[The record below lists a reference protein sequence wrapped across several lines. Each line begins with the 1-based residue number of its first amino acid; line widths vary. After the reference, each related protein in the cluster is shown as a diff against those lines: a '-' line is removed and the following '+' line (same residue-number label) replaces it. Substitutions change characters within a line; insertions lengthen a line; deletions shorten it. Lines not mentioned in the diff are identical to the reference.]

1 MLVQDDTHR
10 LHHRRLTPSDGQII
24 MRYSSTVGTV
34 AVVCSLA
41 FVGCGV
47 MEVDAQRELTARTVL
62 TSTSLSGDGSAAQVA
77 AVRLSGADFQLT
89 PDNVSGEIL
98 TFMFATA
105 GRQDEGISVFGEL
118 ERPDTAWGSAPLY
131 PFDLAPTNQLAITT
145 QIMVQPGFVGGT
157 SEHAIAIFGYADF
170 HLTLASGNQQVV
182 RVSMVELGSLGMQR
196 GDKLLADANGTF
208 QWYDMDTQTFTSTRP
223 NNPAVIEAIRDF
235 TDPIRPLMVFY
246 PLNVFLTS
254 PVTLDPQVV
263 TTASGLD
270 AVVDFSM
277 GGAVTLVGQTT
288 WNVTDDVLIT
298 SFSLTQVGNWGNSGL
313 HADAAL
319 TFW

>member
-1 MLVQDDTHR
+1 MRCSSIIGLVG
-10 LHHRRLTPSDGQII
+10 S
-24 MRYSSTVGTV
+24 
-34 AVVCSLA
+34 VCSLV
-41 FVGCGV
+41 FFGCEIV
-47 MEVDAQRELTARTVL
+47 EVDDQQGQQLTVSTVL
-62 TSTSLSGDGSAAQVA
+62 TSTSLSGAGSAAQVPA
-77 AVRLSGADFQLT
+77 MNLSSADVQLT

-98 TFMFATA
+98 SFLFATA
-105 GRQDEGISVFGEL
+105 GQEDEGISVFGDI
-118 ERPDTAWGSAPLY
+118 RPDTAWSSAPLY
-131 PFDLAPTNQLAITT
+131 PFDLANQLAVTT
-145 QIMVQPGFVGGT
+145 QITVKPGFVGGT
-157 SEHAIAIFGYADF
+157 SEHAVAIFGYADF
-170 HLTLASGNQQVV
+170 HLTLAGNPQVV
-182 RVSMVELGSLGMQR
+182 RVSMVELGSLGMKR
-196 GDKLLADANGTF
+196 GDKLLADTNGTF

-298 SFSLTQVGNWGNSGL
+298 SFSLTQIGNWGNSGL

>member
-1 MLVQDDTHR
+1 MECRSRR
-10 LHHRRLTPSDGQII
+10 LYHRRLTPIDGQVI
-24 MRYSSTVGTV
+24 MRCSSIIGLVGS
-34 AVVCSLA
+34 VCSLV
-41 FVGCGV
+41 FFGCGIV
-47 MEVDAQRELTARTVL
+47 EVDDQRGQQLTVSTVL
-62 TSTSLSGDGSAAQVA
+62 TSTSLSGAGSAAQVPA
-77 AVRLSGADFQLT
+77 MNLSSADVQLT

-98 TFMFATA
+98 SFLFATA
-105 GRQDEGISVFGEL
+105 GQEDEGISVFGDI
-118 ERPDTAWGSAPLY
+118 RPDIALASAPLY
-131 PFDLAPTNQLAITT
+131 PFDLANQLAITAQAT
-145 QIMVQPGFVGGT
+145 VKPGFVGGT
-157 SEHAIAIFGYADF
+157 SEHAVAIFGYADF

-223 NNPAVIEAIRDF
+223 NNPAVIEVIRDF
-235 TDPIRPLMVFY
+235 TDPIRPLLVFY

-270 AVVDFSM
+270 AVVNFSM

-288 WNVTDDVLIT
+288 SNVTDDVLIT

-313 HADAAL
+313 QASATL

>member
-1 MLVQDDTHR
+1 MRCSSIIGLVG
-10 LHHRRLTPSDGQII
+10 S
-24 MRYSSTVGTV
+24 
-34 AVVCSLA
+34 VCSLV
-41 FVGCGV
+41 FFGCGIV
-47 MEVDAQRELTARTVL
+47 EVDDQRGQQLTVSTVL
-62 TSTSLSGDGSAAQVA
+62 TSTSLSGAGSAAQVPA
-77 AVRLSGADFQLT
+77 MNLSSADVQLT

-98 TFMFATA
+98 SFLFATA
-105 GRQDEGISVFGEL
+105 GQEDEGISVFGDI
-118 ERPDTAWGSAPLY
+118 RPDIALASAPLY
-131 PFDLAPTNQLAITT
+131 PFDLANQLAVTAQAT
-145 QIMVQPGFVGGT
+145 VKPGFVGGT
-157 SEHAIAIFGYADF
+157 SEHAVAIFGYADF

-223 NNPAVIEAIRDF
+223 NNPAVIEVIRDF
-235 TDPIRPLMVFY
+235 TDPIRPLLVFY

-270 AVVDFSM
+270 AVVNFSM

-288 WNVTDDVLIT
+288 SNVTDDVLIT

-313 HADAAL
+313 QASATL

>member
-1 MLVQDDTHR
+1 MRCSSIIGLVG
-10 LHHRRLTPSDGQII
+10 S
-24 MRYSSTVGTV
+24 
-34 AVVCSLA
+34 VCSLV
-41 FVGCGV
+41 FFGCGIV
-47 MEVDAQRELTARTVL
+47 EVDDQRGQQLTVSTVL
-62 TSTSLSGDGSAAQVA
+62 TSTSLSGAGSAAQVPA
-77 AVRLSGADFQLT
+77 MNLSSADVQLT

-98 TFMFATA
+98 SFLFATA
-105 GRQDEGISVFGEL
+105 GQEDEGISVFGDI
-118 ERPDTAWGSAPLY
+118 RPDIALASAPLY
-131 PFDLAPTNQLAITT
+131 PFDLANQLAITAQAT
-145 QIMVQPGFVGGT
+145 VKPGFVGGT
-157 SEHAIAIFGYADF
+157 SEHAVAIFGYADF

-223 NNPAVIEAIRDF
+223 NNPAVIEVIRDF
-235 TDPIRPLMVFY
+235 TDPIRPLLVFY

-270 AVVDFSM
+270 AVVNFSM

-288 WNVTDDVLIT
+288 SNVTDDVLIT

-313 HADAAL
+313 QASATL

>member
-1 MLVQDDTHR
+1 MNL
-10 LHHRRLTPSDGQII
+10 
-24 MRYSSTVGTV
+24 SS
-34 AVVCSLA
+34 
-41 FVGCGV
+41 
-47 MEVDAQRELTARTVL
+47 
-62 TSTSLSGDGSAAQVA
+62 
-77 AVRLSGADFQLT
+77 ADVQLT

-98 TFMFATA
+98 SFLFATA
-105 GRQDEGISVFGEL
+105 GQEDEGISVFGDV
-118 ERPDTAWGSAPLY
+118 RPDTAWSSAPLY
-131 PFDLAPTNQLAITT
+131 PFDLANQLAVTT
-145 QIMVQPGFVGGT
+145 QITVKPGFVGGT
-157 SEHAIAIFGYADF
+157 SEHAVAIFGYADF

-288 WNVTDDVLIT
+288 SNVTDDVLIT
-298 SFSLTQVGNWGNSGL
+298 SFSLTQIGNWGNSGL

>member
-1 MLVQDDTHR
+1 MECGSRRVY
-10 LHHRRLTPSDGQII
+10 HRRLTPIDGQVI
-24 MRYSSTVGTV
+24 MRCSSIIGLVGS
-34 AVVCSLA
+34 VCSLV
-41 FVGCGV
+41 FFGCGIV
-47 MEVDAQRELTARTVL
+47 EVDDQRGQQLTVSTVL
-62 TSTSLSGDGSAAQVA
+62 TSTSLSGAGSAAQVPA
-77 AVRLSGADFQLT
+77 MNLSSADVQLT

-98 TFMFATA
+98 TFLFATA
-105 GRQDEGISVFGEL
+105 GQQDEGVSVFGDI
-118 ERPDTAWGSAPLY
+118 RPDIALASAPLY
-131 PFDLAPTNQLAITT
+131 PFDLANQLAITAQAT
-145 QIMVQPGFVGGT
+145 VKPGFVGGT
-157 SEHAIAIFGYADF
+157 SEHAVAIFGYADF

-223 NNPAVIEAIRDF
+223 NNPAVIEVIRDF

-270 AVVDFSM
+270 AVVNFSM

-288 WNVTDDVLIT
+288 SNVTDDVLIT

-313 HADAAL
+313 QASATL

>member
-1 MLVQDDTHR
+1 MNL
-10 LHHRRLTPSDGQII
+10 
-24 MRYSSTVGTV
+24 SS
-34 AVVCSLA
+34 
-41 FVGCGV
+41 
-47 MEVDAQRELTARTVL
+47 
-62 TSTSLSGDGSAAQVA
+62 
-77 AVRLSGADFQLT
+77 ADVQLT

-98 TFMFATA
+98 SFLFATA
-105 GRQDEGISVFGEL
+105 GQEDEGISVFGDI
-118 ERPDTAWGSAPLY
+118 RPDIALASAPLY
-131 PFDLAPTNQLAITT
+131 PFDLANQLAITAQAT
-145 QIMVQPGFVGGT
+145 VKPGFVGGT
-157 SEHAIAIFGYADF
+157 SEHAVAIFGYADF

-196 GDKLLADANGTF
+196 GDKLLADTNGTF

-223 NNPAVIEAIRDF
+223 NNPAVIEVIRDF

-270 AVVDFSM
+270 AVVNFSM

-288 WNVTDDVLIT
+288 SNVTDDVLIT

-313 HADAAL
+313 QASATL

>member
-1 MLVQDDTHR
+1 M
-10 LHHRRLTPSDGQII
+10 
-24 MRYSSTVGTV
+24 MRVIGLLG
-34 AVVCSLA
+34 VVCSLV
-41 FVGCGV
+41 FVGCGIV
-47 MEVDAQRELTARTVL
+47 EVDDQQGQQQLAVRTVL
-62 TSTSLSGDGSAAQVA
+62 TSTSLSEAGSAAQVPA
-77 AVRLSGADFQLT
+77 MNLSSADVQLT

-98 TFMFATA
+98 TFLFATA
-105 GRQDEGISVFGEL
+105 GQQDEGVSVFGDI
-118 ERPDTAWGSAPLY
+118 RPDIALASAPLY
-131 PFDLAPTNQLAITT
+131 PFDLANQLAVTT
-145 QIMVQPGFVGGT
+145 QITVKPGFVGGT
-157 SEHAIAIFGYADF
+157 SEHAVAIFGYADF

-288 WNVTDDVLIT
+288 SNVTDDVLIT
-298 SFSLTQVGNWGNSGL
+298 SFSLTQIGNWGNSGL
-313 HADAAL
+313 HASAAL